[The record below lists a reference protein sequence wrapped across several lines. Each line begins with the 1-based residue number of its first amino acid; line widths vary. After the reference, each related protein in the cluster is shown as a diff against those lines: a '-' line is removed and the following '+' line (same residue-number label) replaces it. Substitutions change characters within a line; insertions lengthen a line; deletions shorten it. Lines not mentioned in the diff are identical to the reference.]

1 MSISTDRLNQI
12 PLFAGIEE
20 EHLARLAPLLSVVRF
35 EAGDEILAQG
45 ANGQNL
51 WVLLDGKCRVVA
63 RAVDDCESVEL
74 ADLEPPAHFGEM
86 SFFDDAPHSASV
98 RAATSVELLRLRRE
112 DFDRLIE
119 SGDSAAC
126 RLAMNVLGEM
136 ADRLRRM
143 DQWVTE
149 LVCKQHD
156 RRRTSEWAKFR
167 QALFGAG

>member
-1 MSISTDRLNQI
+1 MSISADRLAEI
-12 PLFAGIEE
+12 PLFSGIDDQQ
-20 EHLARLAPLLSVVRF
+20 LARLVPLLSVVRF

-45 ANGQNL
+45 ADGQSL
-51 WVLLDGKCRVVA
+51 WVLLDGKCRVVS
-63 RAVDDCESVEL
+63 RAPGDCEAVEL

-86 SFFDDAPHSASV
+86 SFFDHAPHSASV
-98 RAATSVELLRLRRE
+98 RAATAVELLRLERE
-112 DFDRLIE
+112 DFEKMIE

-126 RLAMNVLGEM
+126 RLALNVLAEM

-149 LVCKQHD
+149 LVCQQHD
-156 RRRTSEWAKFR
+156 KRKVSEWAKFR